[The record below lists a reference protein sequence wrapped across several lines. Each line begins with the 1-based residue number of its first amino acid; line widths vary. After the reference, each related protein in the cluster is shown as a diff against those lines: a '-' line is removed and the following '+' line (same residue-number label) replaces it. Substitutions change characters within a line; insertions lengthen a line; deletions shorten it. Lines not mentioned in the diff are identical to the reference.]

1 MGIVDEVYSQGDD
14 AITYQFD
21 ISFSLVG
28 ILIDAINRFQQ
39 KPIDSNINIR
49 VNTFN
54 IPNISLGS
62 NTINYQGYQ
71 MIKPNGSS
79 QSPYTFT
86 FDLRIDKQWNYYTLF
101 QIWAMLVYRP
111 YIGLFSPDKVGGI
124 IPTLRTEIRVES
136 NNKGWTFLGAY
147 PSEIGGVAFNKAD
160 NTPISV
166 PITMTFAS
174 MIPF

>member
-1 MGIVDEVYSQGDD
+1 MGLIDDVYNLGDD
-14 AITYQFD
+14 VINYQFD
-21 ISFSLVG
+21 ISFSLIG
-28 ILIDAINRFQQ
+28 IVIDAINRFQQ
-39 KPIDSNINIR
+39 QPVDSDINLR

-54 IPNISLGS
+54 IPEISVGN

-79 QSPYTFT
+79 QTPYTFT

-101 QIWAMLVYRP
+101 QTWAMLVYRP

-124 IPTLRTEIRVES
+124 APTLRTTIRVES
-136 NNKGWTFLGAY
+136 NGKGWSFLGAY
-147 PSEIGGVAFNKAD
+147 PSTVGGVAFSKSD
-160 NTPISV
+160 NTPIVV